1 MSEFTNTESMNKK
14 DWLYLFAIC
23 IYFYVCLYF
32 SIGVLELVLLI
43 YRYSGLHWW
52 LSNKES
58 PCSAGDGGDM
68 GSIPWLGR
76 TPGGGHG
83 NHSSNTMDRGTCWLQ
98 SMGPQRV
105 GHDWSNRPPP
115 HALNMFICHLC
126 HVLLFQLICLFIFL
140 WYILFSYMFNV
151 LYDFSFIAYSQK
163 MQSFEYKC
171 FLAMVSVI
179 QWSLERIQ
187 LISVDDWPFSLTV
200 PFC

>member
-1 MSEFTNTESMNKK
+1 MESMNKK

-52 LSNKES
+52 LSDKES

-76 TPGGGHG
+76 TPGGGHS
-83 NHSSNTMDRGTCWLQ
+83 NHSSNTMDRGTCGLQ
-98 SMGPQRV
+98 SMGLQRV
-105 GHDWSNRPPP
+105 GHDWSNGPPP

-126 HVLLFQLICLFIFL
+126 HVFLFQLICLFIFL
-140 WYILFSYMFNV
+140 WYIFFLICLMYYLILVLLHIVRKCSLLNINV
-151 LYDFSFIAYSQK
+151 FW
-163 MQSFEYKC
+163 
-171 FLAMVSVI
+171 
-179 QWSLERIQ
+179 QWYLLCSGH
-187 LISVDDWPFSLTV
+187 
-200 PFC
+200 